1 MNDESSRSH
10 LIFSMIIDVRNNATG
25 KRTVG
30 KLSFIDLAGSER
42 LNKTDATSKE
52 RVHESK
58 TKSLQAWLSTHLYQ
72 P

>member
-1 MNDESSRSH
+1 M
-10 LIFSMIIDVRNNATG
+10 DVRNNATG

-52 RVHESK
+52 RVQESK
-58 TKSLQAWLSTHLYQ
+58 NILLIYRYGYQ
-72 P
+72 